1 MKNTLS
7 GSKLSEDYSV
17 FKKKYFRLFLIV
29 KTSFF
34 KVLVISIII
43 PLLTVIGC
51 APKVDLASEEATI
64 YKVDSMLVA
73 AINERDVETWLSF
86 LSDDA
91 KMMPPNAPAVEGK
104 DAIRQMLGEF
114 LKFPKLQISHD
125 PYSVIVSEDANMAYI
140 WYDYEIV
147 LGDGESAPHIEKGKD
162 ISIYRKQADG
172 SWKLVVDIW
181 SANKPN

>member
-1 MKNTLS
+1 MKNSVTS
-7 GSKLSEDYSV
+7 PKLSEDFSG
-17 FKKKYFRLFLIV
+17 FNKKHFRLFRILKTNLCIV
-29 KTSFF
+29 F
-34 KVLVISIII
+34 VISIVVQLFTI
-43 PLLTVIGC
+43 VGC
-51 APKVDLASEEATI
+51 TQKVDLALEEAAI

-86 LSDDA
+86 LSNDA

-125 PYSVIVSEDANMAYI
+125 PYSVIVSEDADMAYI
-140 WYDYEIV
+140 WYAYEIV
-147 LGDGESAPHIEKGKD
+147 LGDGENAPHVEKGKD
-162 ISIYRKQADG
+162 ISIYRKHADG

-181 SANKPN
+181 SSNTLH